1 MDGVSAEDIRVYSS
15 NDTKCPSCGGRLVFE
30 PVEQMLKCGFC
41 GNTYTPEKIEL
52 LQQLPEIDTGAA
64 DENEDDKCEIVCDS
78 CGAVLITDK
87 NTVDVL
93 LVLLVIAIFGA
104 FLAGLF
110 FAGMHFIMSG
120 AGFVFLL
127 ALVALASPI
136 GLMVFM
142 GYRFKLQAAEKA
154 EPFFEFL
161 TRPVRK
167 LSARR
172 HDSYIDLLNET
183 NMVVGPRPSA
193 DTYYDSKARIKFENA
208 EVFSNSEM

>member
-78 CGAVLITDK
+78 CGSVLIADK
-87 NTVDVL
+87 NT
-93 LVLLVIAIFGA
+93 
-104 FLAGLF
+104 
-110 FAGMHFIMSG
+110 
-120 AGFVFLL
+120 
-127 ALVALASPI
+127 
-136 GLMVFM
+136 
-142 GYRFKLQAAEKA
+142 AATFCS
-154 EPFFEFL
+154 FFEFL